1 MNGERCAARWRFP
14 VRSEQGSALLVA
26 IMATTVLLAF
36 GSALLLVA
44 QTETA
49 IAASSLRQARASYA
63 AEAALRQ
70 ASADLQDLSDWT
82 AALSGVTPSSLTDG
96 SSTTRRSLG
105 RMTVDLA
112 EGTAGL
118 NAASAGLPFGA
129 NNPRWLLYLWGAVDA
144 LLPQADWP
152 GYVAVWIADDAA
164 ETDGDPQRDGGD
176 ADARGRGVVRLH
188 AVAFDAAGARRTVEA
203 TVVRSP
209 AGGVRLLMG
218 QAVR

>member
-1 MNGERCAARWRFP
+1 MNRRRCAAGLPALARCER
-14 VRSEQGSALLVA
+14 GSALIVA

-49 IAASSLRQARASYA
+49 IAASSLREARASYA
-63 AEAALRQ
+63 AEAALRR
-70 ASADLQDLSDWT
+70 ASLDLQEQSDWT
-82 AALSGVTPSSLTDG
+82 AALSGVATSSLTDG

-105 RMTVDLA
+105 RMDVDLA

-129 NNPRWLLYLWGAVDA
+129 NNPRWLLYLWGAVDG

-164 ETDGDPQRDGGD
+164 ETDGDPQRDGGGVD
-176 ADARGRGVVRLH
+176 GRGRGVVRLH

-203 TVVRSP
+203 TLVRNA